1 MRSGIGF
8 EQPRVLLVDDNEE
21 MLEICAA
28 VLSRG
33 FVIVGSAKD
42 GRAALRAADSLRPDV
57 IVLDISMPGMSGL
70 EVAARLKA
78 AGIGGGLGVSH
89 DPQRRRDHPGRERRR
104 SSRLRPEVSAGVRPP
119 TGSSWRHDRP
129 PVCVGRDTLQALV
142 KSSIQGAPDC
152 LVAVAPARPVE
163 STGWCRVRETR

>member
-1 MRSGIGF
+1 MRSGTGF

-21 MLEICAA
+21 MLEVCAA

-78 AGIGGGLGVSH
+78 AGSEAALVFLTILN
-89 DPQRRRDHPGRERRR
+89 DEEIILAARDAR

-119 TGSSWRHDRP
+119 TGSSWRH
-129 PVCVGRDTLQALV
+129 
-142 KSSIQGAPDC
+142 
-152 LVAVAPARPVE
+152 
-163 STGWCRVRETR
+163 